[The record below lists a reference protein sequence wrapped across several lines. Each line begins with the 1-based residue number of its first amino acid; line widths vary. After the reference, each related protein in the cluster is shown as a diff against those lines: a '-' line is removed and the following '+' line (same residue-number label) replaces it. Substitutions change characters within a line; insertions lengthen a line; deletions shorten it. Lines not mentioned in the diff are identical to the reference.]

1 MRKYVTII
9 ILGILLIASSGI
21 INTSCKT
28 PGAPKA
34 VVYVIEV
41 KENNVAWPVNMAEV
55 KLDPPDGASQPD
67 LIEYTQKPKLTDPN
81 GKVTYDFK
89 YEGIIKV
96 VAQKYEGSILKC
108 GQGVL
113 ILKEGETVQETVRLS
128 ECYE

>member
-41 KENNVAWPVNMAEV
+41 KENNVAWPVNIAEV

-81 GKVTYDFK
+81 
-89 YEGIIKV
+89 
-96 VAQKYEGSILKC
+96 
-108 GQGVL
+108 
-113 ILKEGETVQETVRLS
+113 
-128 ECYE
+128 